1 MAKGRN
7 PKPQADHHNQNWQRI
22 FKSLVEI
29 LQTQQTQLEE
39 LTKERKLLEDRIRIQ
54 HNRWVSDVRI
64 LEDLISEVKRES
76 SIHELEHS
84 REISKVELVMGL
96 KQREAE
102 IEKLRLEYAETEL
115 GDFVRVLVEKDEC
128 IEGLRNQLRKM
139 KEENGRL
146 LVEKDSFFNGRR
158 LKRRNSDDDD
168 GDGSK
173 SKLKSKSVVIAP
185 KLFSAKFKVPK
196 LKNNFSSHHSSL

>member
-7 PKPQADHHNQNWQRI
+7 PKPQSDHHNQNWQRI

-128 IEGLRNQLRKM
+128 IEG
-139 KEENGRL
+139 
-146 LVEKDSFFNGRR
+146 V
-158 LKRRNSDDDD
+158 
-168 GDGSK
+168 
-173 SKLKSKSVVIAP
+173 
-185 KLFSAKFKVPK
+185 
-196 LKNNFSSHHSSL
+196 